1 MTVPDHE
8 QGGDP
13 ACWVHLLEDDQP
25 ALVTDLVDI
34 EEVGGAV
41 WSLPHGGDLDANLV
55 RLAPSACIPEHVNRD
70 VDVLVVVR
78 SGGGQLVV
86 DQATHHLTETTVAL
100 VPRDS
105 ARSIRAGDDGLDYL
119 SIHRRREAM
128 QVRRRPSD

>member
-1 MTVPDHE
+1 VTVPDHE

-13 ACWVHLLEDDQP
+13 ACWVHLFEDDQP

-55 RLAPSACIPEHVNRD
+55 RLASRACIPEHVNRD

-86 DQATHHLTETTVAL
+86 DETTHDLTETTVAL
-100 VPRDS
+100 VPRGS

-128 QVRRRPSD
+128 QIRRRPSD

>member
-1 MTVPDHE
+1 MF
-8 QGGDP
+8 
-13 ACWVHLLEDDQP
+13 EDDQP

-55 RLAPSACIPEHVNRD
+55 RLAPSACIPEHVTRD

-78 SGGGQLVV
+78 SGGGELVV
-86 DQATHHLTETTVAL
+86 DETSHALTETTVAL

-105 ARSIRAGDDGLDYL
+105 SRSIRAGDGGLDYL

-128 QVRRRPSD
+128 QIRDRPSD

>member
-13 ACWVHLLEDDQP
+13 ACWAHLFDDDQQ
-25 ALVTDLVDI
+25 ALVADLVDV

-55 RLAPSACIPEHVNRD
+55 RLAPKACIPDHVNREL
-70 VDVLVVVR
+70 DVLIVVR
-78 SGGGQLVV
+78 SGGGELVV
-86 DQATHHLTETTVAL
+86 DESAHTLTETTVAL

-105 ARSIRAGDDGLDYL
+105 SRSIRAGDDGLDYL
-119 SIHRRREAM
+119 SIHRRREALRIG
-128 QVRRRPSD
+128 RRSPP